1 MGAVVDVGAGAV
13 RAWGDF
19 DRGQYVGLVLIAVG
33 TLVGAW
39 LERRWSHRSTALLG
53 AASGVLLAV
62 AGADI
67 VPHALEHAGEAG
79 VPGWVVPVVAVAT
92 FVLLSAGRWTGRR
105 GDRRGDPGRL
115 ACGGTAVALVLHRF
129 VEGMTVVL
137 LPSVAVVAALFVHS
151 VSEGL
156 ALTALLEARGR
167 RRLSPWL
174 IAACVS
180 PLVGGWVTEAVEVPE
195 WVHVLLL
202 ALVAGVLLRGA
213 LTALTVAQRRQRTGE
228 LMGSPVL
235 LALGS
240 AVVVTATAVL
250 VLR

>member
-13 RAWGDF
+13 LPWGEF
-19 DRGQYVGLVLIAVG
+19 DRDQYVGLVLIAVG
-33 TLVGAW
+33 TLAGAW
-39 LERRWSHRSTALLG
+39 LERRWSHRSAVLLG
-53 AASGVLLAV
+53 AASGALLAV

-67 VPHALEHAGEAG
+67 VPHALEHASEAG
-79 VPGWVVPVVAVAT
+79 VPGWVVLVVVVAA
-92 FVLLSAGRWTGRR
+92 FALLSAERRTGRA
-105 GDRRGDPGRL
+105 GDRGRL

-137 LPSVAVVAALFVHS
+137 LPTVPVVAALFVHS

-156 ALTALLEARGR
+156 ALTAVLEARGR

-174 IAACVS
+174 TAACVS

-213 LTALTVAQRRQRTGE
+213 VTALTVAQHRHHTGE
-228 LMGSPVL
+228 LAGPSVL

-250 VLR
+250 ILR